1 MHTIHVLY
9 TQQHTVPYT
18 APHQMFS
25 VFVFF
30 YFIFTFFCFALLRFA
45 FTLVLFCSFVLL
57 LLLNCRHCVVFTLQY
72 THAYTHNIIE
82 IFRFFYIRSFVCRF
96 VHLLVRTTRIIFRY
110 AFHAHTGTKC
120 RQKYHRVSVCMCKRS
135 RCFINVFVWS
145 KRSAWVCAFLF
156 ICLTFSKTNRTA
168 ASSLQTIWR
177 LWIPLCSV
185 HIAFYCRTS
194 TKKERRSIH
203 TINWRITIFYMVLW
217 CAAVNTRRE
226 ISLQSILMRN
236 NDENSE

>member
-72 THAYTHNIIE
+72 THAYTRNIIE
-82 IFRFFYIRSFVCRF
+82 IFRFFYIRSFVRRF

-110 AFHAHTGTKC
+110 AFHT
-120 RQKYHRVSVCMCKRS
+120 HRHKVSAKISPCVSVYVQTKPLLYQCICM
-135 RCFINVFVWS
+135 
-145 KRSAWVCAFLF
+145 
-156 ICLTFSKTNRTA
+156 
-168 ASSLQTIWR
+168 
-177 LWIPLCSV
+177 
-185 HIAFYCRTS
+185 
-194 TKKERRSIH
+194 E
-203 TINWRITIFYMVLW
+203 
-217 CAAVNTRRE
+217 
-226 ISLQSILMRN
+226 
-236 NDENSE
+236 